1 MVDKIEIAPFVEAY
15 LRNTY
20 PGRSRPYTSLLG
32 MSGGKG
38 TYVIETDSTLALLG
52 PKTTQRPEP
61 FLSLL
66 CALATGV
73 PESLE
78 LYKFVNEIN
87 YNAWFGTTNV
97 QLRGDGLATVLSALL
112 VPMEPITLSRPESI
126 TWVTIMLNTVLNT
139 AEQKAPELVTKFGGE
154 RFPPQHVEGLFLMS

>member
-1 MVDKIEIAPFVEAY
+1 MDKLETVSFVEAY

-20 PGRSRPYTSLLG
+20 PGRSRPYTSTLG
-32 MSGGKG
+32 TGVGKG
-38 TYVIETDSTLALLG
+38 IYVIETDSTLAILG

-78 LYKFVNEIN
+78 LYKFVNDIN
-87 YNAWFGTTNV
+87 YNAWFGTTHV
-97 QLRGDGLATVLSALL
+97 QLRSDGLASVLSALL
-112 VPMEPITLSRPESI
+112 VPMEPVALSRPESI
-126 TWVTIMLNTVLNT
+126 TWVTIMLNTVLST
-139 AEQKAPELVTKFGGE
+139 AEQKAAELVAKLGGQ
-154 RFPPQHVEGLFLMS
+154 RFPTEHVDALFMMS